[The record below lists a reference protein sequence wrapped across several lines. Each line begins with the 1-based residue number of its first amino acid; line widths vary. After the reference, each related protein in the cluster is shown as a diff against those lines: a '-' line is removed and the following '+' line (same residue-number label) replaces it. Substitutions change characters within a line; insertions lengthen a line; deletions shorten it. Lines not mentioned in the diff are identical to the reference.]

1 MQYYLPLL
9 NIYSSYF
16 SLQLILIA
24 SFSRSLFTNSKIRM
38 MIESRLQVLQCWFG
52 TIFAPW
58 LSECTAQGRCWKTT
72 SPVGSIAA
80 LFVTFGG
87 HWACNLHDNHILQA
101 RKTWDL
107 WDQMQCL
114 QARLL
119 GNPKYTFL
127 YQQVYW
133 SLSLIW
139 KGWVISCRKDF
150 TWIWCTCHF

>member
-1 MQYYLPLL
+1 MTATLQCK
-9 NIYSSYF
+9 SYE
-16 SLQLILIA
+16 SVCL
-24 SFSRSLFTNSKIRM
+24 RVCTCDHWYKHVVVRKIRM